1 VSNRRCRCDR
11 LGHSPALDPTIRA
24 SVTSEV
30 SRHRC
35 RVCCETVF
43 SPLADLVRCHREYLR
58 GRPTTVIAGSACATR
73 ERPVAGLV
81 PMVQISGWSNVH
93 FWPPQST
100 SLDAKAGFGPVFA
113 GVSRSTAPEQELD
126 QIPDKDEVTSSILV
140 SPTDEIFA
148 THPIKTTANF
158 AKFDV
163 IHHAK
168 VQDPCSHSPYRPSAK
183 LSLR

>member
-43 SPLADLVRCHREYLR
+43 SLLADLVRCHRGYLR
-58 GRPTTVIAGSACATR
+58 GRPRTVIAGGSHATR
-73 ERPVAGLV
+73 ERPHSGLV
-81 PMVQISGWSNVH
+81 PMVQISRRSNVH

-100 SLDAKAGFGPVFA
+100 WPDARAGFDPVFA
-113 GVSRSTAPEQELD
+113 GVSRSILPEQELD
-126 QIPDKDEVTSSILV
+126 QIPDKDEVVGSTPI
-140 SPTDEIFA
+140 SPR
-148 THPIKTTANF
+148 KT
-158 AKFDV
+158 
-163 IHHAK
+163 
-168 VQDPCSHSPYRPSAK
+168 QR
-183 LSLR
+183 R